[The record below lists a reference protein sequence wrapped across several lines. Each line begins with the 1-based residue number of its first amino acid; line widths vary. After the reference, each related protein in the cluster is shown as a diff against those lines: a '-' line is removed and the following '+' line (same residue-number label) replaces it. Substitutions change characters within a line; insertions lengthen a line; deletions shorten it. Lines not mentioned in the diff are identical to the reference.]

1 MNQTRTKIA
10 KILSFVTVVVTT
22 LVNSLTD
29 KDGVQTRGTGAVISL
44 ILHILSA
51 TYLLLDFLSDLH
63 FIQQTFIRNLNL
75 LCILVYLVQSLI
87 GFLQQIKALETSG
100 LVDYDYLML
109 ITFLLIYSLFQTIY
123 RRRVSKIESQPI

>member
-1 MNQTRTKIA
+1 M
-10 KILSFVTVVVTT
+10 TVVVTT

-75 LCILVYLVQSLI
+75 LCILIYLVQSLI